1 MFKWLFKKKG
11 CAKHMNNKL
20 EVIGIDHG
28 WSMMKTISQV
38 FVTGVKEITTTP
50 ALFGDVLEYEGK
62 FYKVGTVRQE
72 VKDTKVEDD
81 SFYLLTLA
89 AVAKELKRRGLAEAK
104 VFLAVGLPLTRF
116 GAEKNDFIKYLT
128 KNKRVSFK
136 YENESYHI
144 EIDDVAVFPQCY
156 AAVVDKIPA
165 MAKKTLIVDIG
176 SWTID
181 IMPVINKSPD
191 ESKCVTIPKGLITCM
206 RSINEQCVRQLNG
219 EVDESEIQNIMR
231 YGRSDIDDEYF
242 AIIKAEIEDF
252 VDKVY
257 NSIREFGYNLKTTPI
272 VFVGGGAVVMKNFG
286 SHDAKNISYNLDVKA
301 NARGYGN
308 VVDTWTSDAKEAH
321 VIKRLVVGETYT
333 LREQFAPYGYLKAAD
348 IQFTVED
355 TGKVQHVEM
364 KDEVPTGS
372 IVINKDGEFV
382 TDTTLMK
389 GYWYDFIFNFFK
401 DSLAGVT
408 FDVYAK
414 EDIVSA
420 DGLDTVYHKAGD
432 KVATIVTNDKG
443 IARIDDLPLGRYYL
457 VETKTIDG
465 FVLDDTPIEADLS
478 YIDQNTKVV
487 FAGMDVTNER
497 QKVQISVTK
506 TDSETKKELEGAVF
520 GLFAKEDIV
529 NKDGKVIVKADT
541 QIERGVTGKNGKV
554 TFTSDL
560 PLGQYYVKELEA
572 PKGYVK
578 SDKTFDVDASYQG
591 DKVKVIEF
599 DAAFENAPIKVEIS
613 KTDITG
619 AKELPGA
626 KLSVIDSDGKLV
638 ESWTSEAG
646 KTHMIERLPVG
657 KYTLRE
663 ESAPY
668 GYKVAKDV
676 TFEVKETAEIQK
688 VSMKDEQT
696 VGKIVIEKTDK
707 VTGKP
712 IEGVVFEVRDK
723 DGKVLD
729 TLTTDKNGHAESKE
743 LPICTYNED
752 GSFKEDIH
760 YTVVETKAA
769 DGYILDETAHDVTLR
784 YDDNAPD
791 VVVATLKLANVP
803 TEPKL
808 PQTGDNANPLLYLGI
823 GALALITG
831 VGVGLRGRKKKNKQ

>member
-144 EIDDVAVFPQCY
+144 EIGDVAVFPQCY

-301 NARGYGN
+301 NARGYEQLATMGLKS
-308 VVDTWTSDAKEAH
+308 T
-321 VIKRLVVGETYT
+321 KRLVMLILTALLAIIIIICGFFIIYTVYFRFLKILIIVPLGAIACSTMAGNRMVSHTMATYCKYFLSCVFEAVT
-333 LREQFAPYGYLKAAD
+333 MALAIVVCNAFINAGLPA
-348 IQFTVED
+348 F
-355 TGKVQHVEM
+355 
-364 KDEVPTGS
+364 TGS
-372 IVINKDGEFV
+372 YADWAQ
-382 TDTTLMK
+382 TLIYLCEMTFTIAMTVGSVK
-389 GYWYDFIFNFFK
+389 GAQTLT
-401 DSLAGVT
+401 S
-408 FDVYAK
+408 
-414 EDIVSA
+414 
-420 DGLDTVYHKAGD
+420 KA
-432 KVATIVTNDKG
+432 
-443 IARIDDLPLGRYYL
+443 
-457 VETKTIDG
+457 
-465 FVLDDTPIEADLS
+465 
-478 YIDQNTKVV
+478 
-487 FAGMDVTNER
+487 
-497 QKVQISVTK
+497 
-506 TDSETKKELEGAVF
+506 F
-520 GLFAKEDIV
+520 GL
-529 NKDGKVIVKADT
+529 
-541 QIERGVTGKNGKV
+541 
-554 TFTSDL
+554 
-560 PLGQYYVKELEA
+560 
-572 PKGYVK
+572 
-578 SDKTFDVDASYQG
+578 
-591 DKVKVIEF
+591 
-599 DAAFENAPIKVEIS
+599 
-613 KTDITG
+613 
-619 AKELPGA
+619 
-626 KLSVIDSDGKLV
+626 
-638 ESWTSEAG
+638 
-646 KTHMIERLPVG
+646 
-657 KYTLRE
+657 
-663 ESAPY
+663 
-668 GYKVAKDV
+668 
-676 TFEVKETAEIQK
+676 
-688 VSMKDEQT
+688 
-696 VGKIVIEKTDK
+696 
-707 VTGKP
+707 
-712 IEGVVFEVRDK
+712 
-723 DGKVLD
+723 
-729 TLTTDKNGHAESKE
+729 
-743 LPICTYNED
+743 
-752 GSFKEDIH
+752 
-760 YTVVETKAA
+760 
-769 DGYILDETAHDVTLR
+769 
-784 YDDNAPD
+784 
-791 VVVATLKLANVP
+791 
-803 TEPKL
+803 
-808 PQTGDNANPLLYLGI
+808 
-823 GALALITG
+823 
-831 VGVGLRGRKKKNKQ
+831 